1 MEGLTIQLLML
12 GVQES
17 DDRSWFAEV
26 APRASKHNAL
36 PPRLFRREPWDIA
49 GLAKGLG
56 PTTPL
61 IGRGMADRRRRSQ
74 VTDPGSEPLAPSAA
88 RVNRICSA
96 YSRAN

>member
-12 GVQES
+12 GVQKS

-56 PTTPL
+56 STTPL
-61 IGRGMADRRRRSQ
+61 IGRGMVDGRCPIQ
-74 VTDPGSEPLAPSAA
+74 VTDPGSESLAPSAA
-88 RVNRICSA
+88 RVNPIWSA
-96 YSRAN
+96 YSRAH